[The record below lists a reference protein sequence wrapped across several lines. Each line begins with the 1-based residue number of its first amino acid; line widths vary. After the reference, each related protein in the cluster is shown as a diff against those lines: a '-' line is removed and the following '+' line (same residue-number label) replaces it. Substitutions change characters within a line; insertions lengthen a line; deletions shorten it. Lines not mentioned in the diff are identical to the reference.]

1 LSADRQTAAPGFFE
15 TTWRRLFCQE
25 IFYRASI
32 DLEIA
37 VPSNEEIKAARTV
50 LTDDCIVDLK
60 RGIAAAENVIKLML
74 EAAEKVRSADANVR
88 PAPADW
94 NEPHLWPVR
103 PTDK

>member
-1 LSADRQTAAPGFFE
+1 MGADRLTAAPGFFE

-74 EAAEKVRSADANVR
+74 EAAEKVRSADANV
-88 PAPADW
+88 
-94 NEPHLWPVR
+94 
-103 PTDK
+103 

>member
-1 LSADRQTAAPGFFE
+1 M
-15 TTWRRLFCQE
+15 
-25 IFYRASI
+25 
-32 DLEIA
+32 
-37 VPSNEEIKAARTV
+37 PSNEEIKAARTV

-94 NEPHLWPVR
+94 NEPLWPVR

>member
-1 LSADRQTAAPGFFE
+1 LAAAFLPGNILSCVDR
-15 TTWRRLFCQE
+15 
-25 IFYRASI
+25 S
-32 DLEIA
+32 EIA

-74 EAAEKVRSADANVR
+74 EAAEKVRSAGANVR

-94 NEPHLWPVR
+94 NEPPVR
-103 PTDK
+103 PTDKRRLGIAPARPFGPT